1 MKKWRA
7 FAEYL
12 WVIVAFAEAGE
23 YEFSETTKEQPLYG
37 KSVCSKAS

>member
-23 YEFSETTKEQPLYG
+23 YEFSEIEKKRPLYVE
-37 KSVCSKAS
+37 SVRSKVA